1 MSVIE
6 WRCDRRRI
14 ILPIL
19 ILKPAPASDLT
30 HYEVSALLDTG
41 ANVSG
46 VATHIA
52 KKLDLPGI
60 GRRPLMSAQGLGQAK
75 RFLFRVGLKQPESSA
90 ATLPFIFEE
99 TMGFELIDGTN
110 LDAVLGMD
118 ILSQCDFELRRD
130 GTCRL
135 SFG

>member
-14 ILPIL
+14 VLSIL
-19 ILKPAPASDLT
+19 ILKPAPTSDLT

-52 KKLDLPGI
+52 KTLDLPGI

-75 RFLFRVGLKQPESSA
+75 RFLFRVGLKQPGSDA

-118 ILSQCDFELRRD
+118 VLSQCDLELRRD

>member
-1 MSVIE
+1 MSLIE
-6 WRCDRRRI
+6 WRCDGRRI
-14 ILPIL
+14 VLPIL
-19 ILKPAPASDLT
+19 VLRPSPTTDLT
-30 HYEVSALLDTG
+30 SIEVPALLDTG

-46 VATHIA
+46 VATHIVR
-52 KKLDLPGI
+52 KLGLPGL
-60 GRRPLMSAQGLGQAK
+60 GRRPLMSAQGLGFGE
-75 RFLFRVGLKQPESSA
+75 RYLFRIGLRSSA
-90 ATLPFIFEE
+90 KDNADFPFVFEE

-135 SFG
+135 RFG